1 MGDATKK
8 LLIIDTDP
16 GVDDAMA
23 IFAAFNS
30 PEVDVIGLTTLFGNV
45 KTSLATENALRLR
58 ELAGREDV
66 PVIEGSSSTFAGV
79 PNKRVADFVHGQDG
93 FGNTHQPR
101 PKGSKEEAMSAAEFI
116 QQKVNQFPGRI
127 TILALASLT
136 NVALALSLDETIG
149 SKWAELVYLGGAF
162 FRNGNVNP
170 AAEANTLGDPEAAD
184 YVFALGN
191 HIKVVGLDVTVGCQ
205 LTAADLDALDD
216 GSPHGRFL
224 HAISQTYHAFYA
236 KHYGINGMCLH
247 DPTAFVAVIA
257 PEFFKWTEGSVRV
270 STEGITRGM
279 TIMDAG
285 FCNWVGPNAWS
296 GRPRVQ
302 VALGVDETKVVQLI
316 KGRICK

>member
-1 MGDATKK
+1 
-8 LLIIDTDP
+8 
-16 GVDDAMA
+16 MA

-116 QQKVNQFPGRI
+116 QQKVSQHPGRI

-184 YVFALGN
+184 YVFGLGTN
-191 HIKVVGLDVTVGCQ
+191 IKVVGMDVTVGCQ
-205 LTAADLDALDD
+205 LTAAEMEALDN
-216 GSPHGRFL
+216 GSTSGRFL
-224 HAISQTYHAFYA
+224 HSISRFYQDFYR
-236 KHYGINGMCLH
+236 KHHGINGVCLH

-257 PEFFKWTEGSVRV
+257 PDLFKWAEGCVRV
-270 STEGITRGM
+270 STDGITRGM
-279 TIMDAG
+279 TVMDAG
-285 FCNWVGPNAWS
+285 LCNWAEANAWS

-302 VALGVDETKVVQLI
+302 VALGVDETQVVQLI
-316 KGRICK
+316 KGRMCK